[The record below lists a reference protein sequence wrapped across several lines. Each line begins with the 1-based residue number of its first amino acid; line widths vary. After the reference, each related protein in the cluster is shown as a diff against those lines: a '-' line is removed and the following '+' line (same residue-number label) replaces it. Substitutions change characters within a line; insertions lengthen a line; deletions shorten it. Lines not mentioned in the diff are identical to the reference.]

1 MRDFL
6 NKLIANKEAKLAEI
20 RTAVNEAQTADE
32 VRSLTA
38 EAEAISAEIAE
49 ARAQLAKLDTPPTG
63 GFNPIATYGA
73 QQRSGNPDI
82 DADPTSTIE
91 YRSAFMAY
99 VTGKS
104 NVIPQLENRA
114 AQDGAVVP
122 TILVN
127 RIVEKLETV
136 GTIYKLVNHTSYR
149 SGVEIPRSDFVAVAT
164 WVSEGS
170 SSDRQRSVY
179 GKVSFVNKK
188 LRCELATSLEVSV
201 QAIPAFEA
209 HFVDTVSKAMIKAIE
224 QSIING
230 TGDGEPEG
238 ILTAEHYYDHQF
250 DELTYKDLCDI
261 EADVPSDYDATAKW
275 CMTKRTFMAIQGMMD
290 SNKQP
295 VGRTSVGIDGKP
307 VNYILGREVVFAD
320 SYLPSIKQAQPGQV
334 YAFIF
339 NFEDYAFNTAYDV
352 TVEKRTNWDTEDK
365 EMKAVLLGDGKVVD
379 NNSLVIVRKK
389 LPQG

>member
-1 MRDFL
+1 MREFL
-6 NKLIANKEAKLAEI
+6 EKLIADKTAKIEEI
-20 RTAVNEAQTADE
+20 RKRVESATDVTE
-32 VRSLTA
+32 VRA
-38 EAEAISAEIAE
+38 AIVAIDELNAEIAE
-49 ARAQLAKLDTPPTG
+49 ARAQLAKLDTPTG

-73 QQRSGNPDI
+73 QQRSGNPEVD
-82 DADPTSTIE
+82 DDPTSTIE

-104 NVIPQLENRA
+104 NVVPQLENRA

-127 RIVEKLETV
+127 KIVEKIETV

-149 SGVEIPRSDFVAVAT
+149 SGVEIPKANFMAAAT
-164 WVSEGS
+164 WVREGE
-170 SSDRQRSVY
+170 SSDKQRGTY
-179 GKVSFVNKK
+179 GKISFVNKK
-188 LRCELATSLEVSV
+188 LRCELATSLEVST

-209 HFVDTVSKAMIKAIE
+209 HFVDTVSKAMVRAIE
-224 QSIING
+224 QSIIYG
-230 TGDGEPEG
+230 TGDGEPHG
-238 ILTAEHYYDHQF
+238 ILNTERYYEHGL
-250 DELTYKDLCDI
+250 DELTYKDLCNI
-261 EADVPSDYDATAKW
+261 EADVPSGYDATAKW

-290 SNKQP
+290 SSKQP

-307 VNYILGREVVFAD
+307 VSYILGREVVFAD
-320 SYLPSIKQAQPGQV
+320 GYMPSIQQAQPGQP

-339 NFEDYAFNTAYDV
+339 DFGDYVFNTAYDV

-365 EMKAVLLGDGKVVD
+365 EIKAVLLGDGKVVD
-379 NNSLVIVRKK
+379 NNSLVVVRKS

>member
-1 MRDFL
+1 MKDFL
-6 NKLIANKEAKLAEI
+6 NKLISSKEAKLAEI
-20 RTAVNEAQTADE
+20 RTAIDTAQTADE
-32 VRSLTA
+32 VRKLTA
-38 EAEAISAEIAE
+38 DAEVIANEIAE
-49 ARAQLAKLDTPPTG
+49 ARAQLAKLDTPTG

-73 QQRSGNPDI
+73 QQRSGNPEVDN
-82 DADPTSTIE
+82 DPTSTVE

-104 NVIPQLENRA
+104 NVVPQLENRA

-127 RIVEKLETV
+127 RIVEKIETV

-149 SGVEIPRSDFVAVAT
+149 SGVEIPKANFMAAAT
-164 WVSEGS
+164 WVREGE
-170 SSDRQRSVY
+170 SSDKQRGTY
-179 GKVSFVNKK
+179 GKVSFINKK
-188 LRCELATSLEVSV
+188 LRCELATSFEVSV

-209 HFVDTVSKAMIKAIE
+209 HFVDTVSKAMVRAIE
-224 QSIING
+224 QSIIYG
-230 TGDGEPEG
+230 TGDGEPHG
-238 ILTAEHYYDHQF
+238 ILNTERYYEHGL
-250 DELTYKDLCDI
+250 DELTYKDLCNV
-261 EADVPSDYDATAKW
+261 EADVPSGYDATAKW
-275 CMTKRTFMAIQGMMD
+275 CMTKKTFMAIQGMVD

-295 VGRTSVGIDGKP
+295 IARTSVGLDGKP
-307 VNYILGREVVFAD
+307 VPYLLGREVVFAD
-320 SYLPSIKQAQPGQV
+320 SYLPSIQQAQPGQP

-339 NFEDYAFNTAYDV
+339 NFNDYVFNTAYDI

-379 NNSLVIVRKK
+379 NNSLVVVRKI

>member
-6 NKLIANKEAKLAEI
+6 NKLITSKEARLAEL
-20 RTAVNEAQTADE
+20 RTAVDEAQTADE

-49 ARAQLAKLDTPPTG
+49 ARAQLAKLDTPTG

-73 QQRSGNPDI
+73 QQRSGNPEEDN
-82 DADPTSTIE
+82 DPTNTIE

-122 TILVN
+122 TVLVN
-127 RIVEKLETV
+127 RIIEKLETI
-136 GTIYKLVNHTSYR
+136 GTIYNLVTHTSYK
-149 SGVEIPRSDFVAVAT
+149 SGVEIPKSNFVAVAT
-164 WVSEGS
+164 WVREGEGS
-170 SSDRQRSVY
+170 EKQRASY
-179 GKVSFVNKK
+179 GKISFINKK
-188 LRCELATSLEVSV
+188 LRCELATSFEVST

-209 HFVDTVSKAMIKAIE
+209 HFVSTVSKAMIRAIE

-238 ILTAEHYYDHQF
+238 ILMAEHYYDHEF
-250 DELTYKDLCDI
+250 DELTYKNLCEI
-261 EADVPSDYDATAKW
+261 EADVPSEYDATAKW

-307 VNYILGREVVFAD
+307 VPYLLGREVVFAD
-320 SYLPSIKQAQPGQV
+320 GYMPSIQQAQPGQV
-334 YAFIF
+334 YAFIYDF
-339 NFEDYAFNTAYDV
+339 GGYAFNTAYDV

-379 NNSLVIVRKK
+379 GNSLVVVRKK